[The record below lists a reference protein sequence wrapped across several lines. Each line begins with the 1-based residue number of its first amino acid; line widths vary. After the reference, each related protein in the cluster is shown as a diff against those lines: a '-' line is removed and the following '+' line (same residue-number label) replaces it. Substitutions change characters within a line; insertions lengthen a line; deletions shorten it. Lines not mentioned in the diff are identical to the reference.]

1 MFDIRISKTLLG
13 KFPYHIQYLDE
24 KIIYLHRVNHV
35 FYISSYRFI
44 YTGEVFVPQHELKDF
59 LRTAELLEIK
69 GLLKVNNITISN
81 SGDAILYCTVYY
93 TILYLPQLI
102 FKDADDPAW
111 SGLSSLFQPSP
122 IGQSPL
128 IQQNQQQGAPVTNQ
142 QLLAAAQV
150 ASAAT
155 SPTSILAGNLAAA
168 AAAAQQQNVSHRYNR
183 RIFRRLI

>member
-1 MFDIRISKTLLG
+1 M
-13 KFPYHIQYLDE
+13 
-24 KIIYLHRVNHV
+24 
-35 FYISSYRFI
+35 
-44 YTGEVFVPQHELKDF
+44 
-59 LRTAELLEIK
+59 
-69 GLLKVNNITISN
+69 
-81 SGDAILYCTVYY
+81 
-93 TILYLPQLI
+93 I

-128 IQQNQQQGAPVTNQ
+128 IQQSQQQGAPVTNQ

-168 AAAAQQQNVSHRYNR
+168 AAAAQQQNVRYINLG
-183 RIFRRLI
+183 RIFRQLILIYSGELILNSQCSFIISTQIVNLVNTVPTVPVSSLLLPNAISDGK

>member
-1 MFDIRISKTLLG
+1 MQF
-13 KFPYHIQYLDE
+13 
-24 KIIYLHRVNHV
+24 
-35 FYISSYRFI
+35 
-44 YTGEVFVPQHELKDF
+44 
-59 LRTAELLEIK
+59 
-69 GLLKVNNITISN
+69 
-81 SGDAILYCTVYY
+81 YCTVYY

-128 IQQNQQQGAPVTNQ
+128 IQQSQQQGAPVTNQ

-168 AAAAQQQNVSHRYNR
+168 AAAAQQQNVRYR
-183 RIFRRLI
+183 HKGRIFRELT